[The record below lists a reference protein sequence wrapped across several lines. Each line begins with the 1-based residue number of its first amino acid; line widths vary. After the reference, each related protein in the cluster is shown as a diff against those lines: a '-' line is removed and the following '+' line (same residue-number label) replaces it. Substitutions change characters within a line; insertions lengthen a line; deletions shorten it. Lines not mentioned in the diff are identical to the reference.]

1 MDLTNRENAL
11 RIQAN
16 AAGSNKP
23 LGFELVAVQPVH
35 LGTIDVPLYQDECA
49 IAIGS
54 GAGYYRQGECAI
66 AIGHEAGHTQQGDYA
81 IGIGSRAGELFQKS
95 NAIALGY
102 EAANVQQ
109 GAYGIALGYQ
119 AAEAYQLDHAVALG
133 VQAGQLNQGTGSVA
147 LGLQAGQY
155 NQRMHAVAL
164 GTGAGRTGQGTYAV
178 AIGYHAGQTNQPN
191 NSIVLNASGAALG
204 TVTQAGAFYAAP
216 IRTGAAARVLY
227 YDTSSKEVVHG
238 PKPDS
243 VPGGT
248 TYSNYLFWNATN
260 STWDIGSNTV
270 HLGGEAGRA
279 SQGAGAVAIGQYAGQ
294 TNQGVAAVAI
304 GQYAGQ
310 TNQPDR
316 SIVVNASGTALTTV
330 TQSDACYVAPVRGA
344 TGSNV
349 LYYDPNSKEVTYGAG
364 GGGGGGIDAG
374 QRVPVLGRYDYGG
387 SSDPTYDPLTSTAPP
402 PPVFSG
408 TVRYVG
414 GVGGDFATVA
424 LALAAAN
431 AGDIIEVRAGYTS
444 NENGIVIVSKSVEIR
459 GQNRSTSV
467 ITGPTTTIAAGSN
480 GASLPQAIINVS
492 STAGFPSSGTLNVF
506 TTSWQ
511 AVTYTGVTATSF
523 TGCSGGTGVMSTGNS
538 VLLSNL
544 GGLLSVSAGVNDV
557 YIHTATLRNNQI
569 PSLDNIGG
577 LSSCITAA
585 TMTASYPLGSS
596 GLYFSDL
603 TLVHPKMGISIN
615 AAGFVI
621 DNCMFTCNTTTPGV
635 TVRSIINYGQT
646 GVCFIQNSALNAT
659 LDVTPR
665 SIHIYLTTNSPGSG
679 TFIPGHTGNL
689 VIQNMTQYNTC
700 SAYFIQDVF
709 HQPDTRNNALNGYQS
724 APALGGFG
732 LFFSNCTFNGQYSGN
747 SISFVENTS
756 TTIAAGSN
764 GAILPQVTLNVASAA
779 AFPASGT
786 LNVFSS
792 SGWQTITFTGRTATT
807 FTGCT
812 GGTGTLTTGNNVN
825 GLNPLSFFSKIYVNN
840 CVGQA
845 RITGDDK
852 GFIAVASSSGSGR
865 QTGAP
870 TTGLIVTGTNTFN
883 SILPSATY
891 VNASTV
897 ANLLGV
903 FTGNYATP
911 ALIPAIVTPVPSGA
925 VTTADGVSLALG
937 SRAWLL
943 SWSPVYSG
951 IYTVNAG
958 VWTRTSDFVNGTAV
972 NGTYFWVKSGT
983 TYGNTQWEC
992 TNAVGSDIVGTNIL
1006 TWQAASI
1013 FYIPATSSSW
1023 AGTPPTTISAAL
1035 DRLAALLKTLN
1046 AGVGA

>member
-1 MDLTNRENAL
+1 MELTNRENPL
-11 RIQAN
+11 RVQSN
-16 AAGSNKP
+16 ASGSNKP

-35 LGTIDVPLYQDECA
+35 LGTIEVPLYQDECA

-54 GAGYYRQGECAI
+54 GAGYYQQGECAI
-66 AIGHEAGHTQQGDYA
+66 AIGHESGHTQQGNHA
-81 IGIGSRAGELFQKS
+81 IGIGTRAGELVQKS

-102 EAANVQQ
+102 EAGNVQQ
-109 GAYGIALGYQ
+109 GAYGIAMGYQ
-119 AAEAYQLDHAVALG
+119 AAEAYQLDHAVAVG
-133 VQAGQLNQGTGSVA
+133 VQAGQLNQRTGSVA

-155 NQRMHAVAL
+155 NQQMYAVAI
-164 GTGAGRTGQGTYAV
+164 GTGAARTGQGTYAV
-178 AIGYHAGQTNQPN
+178 AIGYHAGQTNQPSK
-191 NSIVLNASGAALG
+191 SIVLNATGAALG
-204 TVTQAGAFYAAP
+204 TVTQTDAM
-216 IRTGAAARVLY
+216 
-227 YDTSSKEVVHG
+227 
-238 PKPDS
+238 
-243 VPGGT
+243 
-248 TYSNYLFWNATN
+248 YL
-260 STWDIGSNTV
+260 
-270 HLGGEAGRA
+270 
-279 SQGAGAVAIGQYAGQ
+279 
-294 TNQGVAAVAI
+294 
-304 GQYAGQ
+304 
-310 TNQPDR
+310 
-316 SIVVNASGTALTTV
+316 
-330 TQSDACYVAPVRGA
+330 APVRGA

-349 LYYDPNSKEVTYGAG
+349 LYYDPTSKEVTYGAGG

-387 SSDPTYDPLTSTAPP
+387 SSDSKYDPLSSTAPS

-424 LALAAAN
+424 LAIAAAN

-444 NENGIVIVSKSVEIR
+444 IESGLVTVNKSLEIR
-459 GQNRSTSV
+459 GQNRATSV

-480 GASLPQAIINVS
+480 GASLPQAIINVA
-492 STAGFPSSGTLNVF
+492 STTGFPSSGTLNVF

-523 TGCSGGTGVMSTGNS
+523 TGCSGGTGVMSTGNG

-544 GGLLSVSAGVNDV
+544 NGVLSVSAGVNNV

-585 TMTASYPLGSS
+585 TMTATYPLGSS

-603 TLVHPKMGISIN
+603 DLVHPKMGISIN
-615 AAGFVI
+615 GAGFVI
-621 DNCMFTCNTTTPGV
+621 DNCTFTCNTTTPGV
-635 TVRSIINYGQT
+635 TVRSIVNYGQT
-646 GVCFIQNSALNAT
+646 GVCFIQNSTLTAT
-659 LDVTPR
+659 LDATPR
-665 SIHIYLTTNSPGSG
+665 SVHIYLTANNPGSG
-679 TFIPGHTGNL
+679 TFIPGHTGTL
-689 VIQNMTQYNTC
+689 VIQNLTQTNTC
-700 SAYFIQDVF
+700 SAYFLQDVF
-709 HQPDTRNNALNGYQS
+709 HQPDARNTTLDCYQS
-724 APALGGFG
+724 APTLGGFG

-764 GAILPQVTLNVASAA
+764 GAILPQATLNVASATI
-779 AFPASGT
+779 FPASGT

-792 SGWQTITFTGRTATT
+792 AGWQTITYTGKTATT
-807 FTGCT
+807 FTGCA
-812 GGTGTLTTGNNVN
+812 GGVGTLTTGNNVN

-845 RITGDDK
+845 RTTGDNK
-852 GFIAVASSSGSGR
+852 GFIAVASSAGSGR

-883 SILPSATY
+883 STLPSATY

-903 FTGNYATP
+903 FTGNYAAP
-911 ALIPAIVTPVPSGA
+911 ALIPAIVAPVPSGA
-925 VTTADGVSLALG
+925 VTTGDGVSLALG

-958 VWTRTSDFVNGTAV
+958 VWTRTSDFVNGTAA

-992 TNAVGSDIVGTNIL
+992 INAVGSDIVGTNL
-1006 TWQAASI
+1006 LNWQPASV
-1013 FYIPATSSSW
+1013 FYVPASSSSW
-1023 AGTPPTTISAAL
+1023 SGTPPTTISAAL